1 MILKVK
7 INNEW
12 LHVLEADKK
21 KLVCVKFVERYN
33 YKEIEQLTI
42 KDLRIHKLFE
52 VTEIEYCNYEQAY
65 IKDFDVRKKVLD
77 IINND

>member
-21 KLVCVKFVERYN
+21 KMVCVKFADKYN
-33 YKEIEQLTI
+33 YRELEQLTI
-42 KDLRIHKLFE
+42 KDLRIHNIIE
-52 VTEIEYCNYEQAY
+52 VTEMEYCNYEQAY
-65 IKDFDVRKKVLD
+65 IKDFYVRKKVID
-77 IINND
+77 IIND